1 VKTETSAITRE
12 AVDRAKARM
21 HLAVG
26 AHPGDKEIANKA
38 VVRPARKCVMRRQ
51 ESLANV

>member
-26 AHPGDKEIANKA
+26 DKEIANKA
-38 VVRPARKCVMRRQ
+38 VVRPAGKCVMRRQ